1 MYMYNEQLKMNV
13 LVMNIESVNNII
25 VMYIHSE

>member
-1 MYMYNEQLKMNV
+1 MYMYNEKLKMNV